1 MVIVQTVIF
10 AIIVLI
16 IARSILSFI
25 IPMSGSR
32 PHPML
37 LSLNQVVFQITE
49 PLLGPIRRALPTFG
63 GLDFSPTVVLIVL
76 FILLRVI

>member
-1 MVIVQTVIF
+1 MIIVEVVLIG
-10 AIIVLI
+10 IIVLI

-25 IPMSGSR
+25 VPMSGAR

-37 LSLNQVVFQITE
+37 LSLNQLVFQITE

-76 FILLRVI
+76 LIILRAI